1 MGRAALEAECCSGCP
16 RHPLA
21 ADAGLRVPQQ
31 AQGGIRPFRG
41 CGKSRLSVKSCPSA
55 AKALLILD
63 YGLKSLRENS
73 TYKLSPAGTAEQ
85 ISGLV
90 DPAALILLDKRV
102 A

>member
-1 MGRAALEAECCSGCP
+1 M
-16 RHPLA
+16 
-21 ADAGLRVPQQ
+21 
-31 AQGGIRPFRG
+31 
-41 CGKSRLSVKSCPSA
+41 
-55 AKALLILD
+55 